1 MVVQFTSLYEGAHFG
16 ETSMGFDD
24 ANAVNSNE
32 DALPV
37 PGAIVVVPKEEC
49 QNTIK
54 TSTQTYLLKIH
65 HNFYK
70 ELITNSIEDDFE
82 KKMLLVA
89 SIDILKGQTKLF
101 ITPLV
106 SGLSRV
112 KYKYGEV
119 IIRKGEPVNKFYILA
134 EGEVQVLL
142 EERSRRKVSAVGLQN
157 REKNFVYKTYSKEK
171 RVQTANAFAK
181 TFYYPKEEY

>member
-1 MVVQFTSLYEGAHFG
+1 M
-16 ETSMGFDD
+16 
-24 ANAVNSNE
+24 
-32 DALPV
+32 
-37 PGAIVVVPKEEC
+37 
-49 QNTIK
+49 
-54 TSTQTYLLKIH
+54 TYLLKIQH
-65 HNFYK
+65 SFYK

-112 KYKYGEV
+112 RYKYGEV
-119 IIRKGEPVNKFYILA
+119 IIRKGDPVNKFYILA

-142 EERSRRKVSAVGLQN
+142 EERSRRKVSAVGMQG
-157 REKNFVYKTYSKEK
+157 REKNFVYKTYSKEQ
-171 RVQTANAFAK
+171 RVKTANTFAN
-181 TFYYPKEEY
+181 TFYYPKEEYEKSLLYGNKKLVGDEIEFTDHLVFKELKPVAFFGGRCT